1 MSHYRER
8 TGTGEHSECSGEGE
22 RSPFVKG
29 SHASLRI
36 MEEEEMGAERTGNG
50 KRKEKKY
57 MKRQ

>member
-1 MSHYRER
+1 MSHYREW

-50 KRKEKKY
+50 KRKEKNT
-57 MKRQ
+57 